1 MCGNTLVP
9 VPVVNTVHL
18 LQGAQVQSLAKELR
32 FHMLLIKSKKKK
44 KKGVFFCLFV
54 LFFLFLCEEQKP
66 KTHRVLD
73 LT

>member
-9 VPVVNTVHL
+9 VPVVNTVLL

-32 FHMLLIKSKKKK
+32 FHMLLITAKKKK
-44 KKGVFFCLFV
+44 KTVFFCLFV
-54 LFFLFLCEEQKP
+54 LFFLFLCEEQKA